1 MFESKINRGKANGY
15 APLDGSGKVPLDKL
29 PPIQSTIDTG
39 SFATT
44 GSNTFYDSQTI
55 VGNVT
60 FPSSS
65 FISTTNPSGAL
76 FISTLN
82 KGTLQLNAD
91 ANEGDVIIGRSGGWE
106 GKLWLRGNQETDG
119 NQIINGNQS
128 ISGSVNISSSLVVS
142 STFVNNGTI
151 DALNSDLII
160 DGGDIILSGSLL
172 ISGSINGVDN
182 LVTTSSFNTFSSSI
196 DTTFAKNIRIFSDTT
211 ATITVA
217 EYDSGKVYIGKRSSS
232 TQIFTLPSAS
242 TAGLTYTF
250 ICGDV
255 GGMVQIK
262 GQAGDTINCKSN
274 ADGTDRVSVSVAA
287 TTGIRN
293 NAATNVLGD
302 NITLVSDG
310 ITTWWMTAQS
320 GIFSSL

>member
-1 MFESKINRGKANGY
+1 MATIDDVRNAVREARHP
-15 APLDGSGKVPLDKL
+15 APNYQKPQETKVAL
-29 PPIQSTIDTG
+29 IAFQSTLT
-39 SFATT
+39 
-44 GSNTFYDSQTI
+44 
-55 VGNVT
+55 
-60 FPSSS
+60 
-65 FISTTNPSGAL
+65 
-76 FISTLN
+76 
-82 KGTLQLNAD
+82 
-91 ANEGDVIIGRSGGWE
+91 DVID
-106 GKLWLRGNQETDG
+106 Q
-119 NQIINGNQS
+119 
-128 ISGSVNISSSLVVS
+128 
-142 STFVNNGTI
+142 
-151 DALNSDLII
+151 
-160 DGGDIILSGSLL
+160 
-172 ISGSINGVDN
+172 
-182 LVTTSSFNTFSSSI
+182 TFSK
-196 DTTFAKNIRIFSDTT
+196 DIRIFSGTT

-217 EYDSGKVYIGKRSSS
+217 ESDSGKVYIGKRSSS

-262 GQAGDTINCKSN
+262 GQSGDTINCKSN

-287 TTGIRN
+287 DTGIRN